1 MLEIN
6 IISQSKILETVYK
19 GQSLKWTY
27 QVWGRL
33 NLESTADIFG
43 PTNQYLAT
51 LPESTLDVLW
61 DAYEKAHASILNIG
75 NNDTEVELIEVLDQ
89 MASVLDYSDLLRW
102 ATTEGPIRPD
112 PRIDETNQTSNN
124 DEMTIVR
131 QEAMEVVVFSLFVK
145 LIAPIW
151 GPYIAQ
157 HRENA
162 GTYHK
167 EMKASVIFT
176 KSKFTEM
183 PIYDRLRIYIDA
195 YAAQRAGTSDIVLRH
210 GITSDRLDVLLMAH
224 LLTRRLTIYPIRGID
239 SPNIAAYIYKFLQGQ
254 IEQLNKNGFRDKFQ
268 YSGNGSNQE
277 AESHADGYR
286 IAQAISVM
294 EETLGTIFINETV
307 NNKNNPFD
315 ILEANM
321 SAVKETYKNL
331 LENKHFNTCEIHEY
345 IVTLLFRH
353 TISPILY
360 RYYKE
365 RETRLLLVALA
376 SVKAEELGSPEV
388 AALLTSI
395 KASPDMYT
403 MEMTVMANQSLK
415 RMSSETD
422 AKLALRYPYPTSADE
437 NDGTNP
443 GKRAIEHMVSI
454 VDTHQWLGLKEV
466 SNLREQLANLYING

>member
-6 IISQSKILETVYK
+6 IISQNKILETTYK
-19 GQSLKWTY
+19 GESLKWTY

-43 PTNQYLAT
+43 PTNQYLTT

-61 DAYEKAHASILNIG
+61 NAYTKAHASIMNIG
-75 NNDTEVELIEVLDQ
+75 NNNTEDELVEVLDE
-89 MASVLDYSDLLRW
+89 MAEVLDYEDLLQW

-131 QEAMEVVVFSLFVK
+131 QEAMEVVVFSLLVK

-151 GPYIAQ
+151 GPYISQ
-157 HRENA
+157 FRETA

-167 EMKASVIFT
+167 EMKASVIFVKSQFT
-176 KSKFTEM
+176 KL
-183 PIYDRLRIYIDA
+183 PIYKRLQVYIDA
-195 YAAQRAGTSDIVLRH
+195 YAAQRAGSSNIVLQH
-210 GITSDRLDVLLMAH
+210 GIGASVLDELLMAH
-224 LLTRRLTIYPIRGID
+224 LLTRRLTIYPLRGID

-268 YSGNGSNQE
+268 YSSNGPGQE
-277 AESHADGYR
+277 AEGYADGYR

-294 EETLGTIFINETV
+294 EETLGTMFINDVE
-307 NNKNNPFD
+307 NHKNNPFD
-315 ILEANM
+315 ILKDNM
-321 SAVKETYKNL
+321 PAVKETYKNL
-331 LENKHFNTCEIHEY
+331 LENKHFNTCEVHEY

-376 SVKAEELGSPEV
+376 VVKAEELGSPEV
-388 AALLTSI
+388 AALMSSV

-403 MEMTVMANQSLK
+403 MELTVMANQSLK
-415 RMSSETD
+415 RMTTD
-422 AKLALRYPYPTSADE
+422 TDTKLALRYPYLTSADE

-454 VDTHQWLGLKEV
+454 VDTHQWLGLTEV